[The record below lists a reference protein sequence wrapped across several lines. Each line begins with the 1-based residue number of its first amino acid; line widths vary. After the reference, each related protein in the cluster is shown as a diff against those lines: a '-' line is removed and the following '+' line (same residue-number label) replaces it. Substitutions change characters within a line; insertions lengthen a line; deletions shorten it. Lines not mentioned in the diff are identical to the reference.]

1 MKNILASLAAATW
14 FVLPPYLFAEEA
26 AKLPPPSDRKDVT
39 FAADIKPIFDRSCVE
54 CHGPKKKK
62 GGLRLDTRELALKG
76 ASHGPVFKP
85 GDSANSEL
93 VKLVARIGDEENWMP
108 PIGKGKPLTKEQV
121 GLLRA
126 WIDQGAK

>member
-1 MKNILASLAAATW
+1 MKNIIASLAAATW
-14 FVLPPYLFAEEA
+14 FVLLPDLFAEEA

-39 FAADIKPIFDRSCVE
+39 FVADIKPIFDQSCVE

>member
-1 MKNILASLAAATW
+1 MKIAIVCSAAVTLFFLASGLCADET
-14 FVLPPYLFAEEA
+14 

-39 FAADIKPIFDRSCVE
+39 FAADIKPLFDQSCVE
-54 CHGPKKKK
+54 CHGPRKKK

-93 VKLVARIGDEENWMP
+93 VKLVARIGDEEHWMP
-108 PIGKGKPLTKEQV
+108 PIGKGKPFTREQV